1 MRNGGWPRS
10 FDGSIGRSIDR
21 EAAFAAWWHGRISA
35 IGRRY
40 FRVGSMG
47 YKEKRRRGRG
57 KRGRKACT
65 RPSMHAHTL
74 EYRQF
79 RWFRVA
85 DGLFE
90 CLVACARE
98 YCRPSYAKLS
108 RVSTIQCILR
118 AVLHSGCVSWTANGR
133 QRCVVPSLDKIFPT
147 VFFCQDSIWGT
158 GRGKKILEKVERRRV
173 EGFQNARFLF
183 SSIFGKKKNHRWF

>member
-1 MRNGGWPRS
+1 
-10 FDGSIGRSIDR
+10 
-21 EAAFAAWWHGRISA
+21 
-35 IGRRY
+35 
-40 FRVGSMG
+40 
-47 YKEKRRRGRG
+47 
-57 KRGRKACT
+57 
-65 RPSMHAHTL
+65 MHAHTL

-118 AVLHSGCVSWTANGR
+118 AVLHGGCVSWTANGR
-133 QRCVVPSLDKIFPT
+133 QRCVVQSLDKIFPT
-147 VFFCQDSIWGT
+147 TFISVEFREKNKRRTRFSCT
-158 GRGKKILEKVERRRV
+158 RLVGKKLIQKKRISKMILKNSSPPLINV
-173 EGFQNARFLF
+173 FLF
-183 SSIFGKKKNHRWF
+183 VEWTVKLSQQNRGARVLITHCR